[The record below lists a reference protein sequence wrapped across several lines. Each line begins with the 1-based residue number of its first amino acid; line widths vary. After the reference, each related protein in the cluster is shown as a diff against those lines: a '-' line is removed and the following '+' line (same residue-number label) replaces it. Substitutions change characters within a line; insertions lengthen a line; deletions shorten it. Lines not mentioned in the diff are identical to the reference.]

1 MATMQRLPS
10 STDDAG
16 FAGLMTG
23 AGGGHRSPA
32 APAAVARTQNGNR
45 LVSQRKH
52 LAADS
57 HPAHRCHRTKL
68 QACMA
73 RHSSSIGSVEVPSR
87 DLHDAAD
94 LDPGS
99 WQATHCPDGEPLGE
113 GGWGIVR
120 PVRHLASGDRR
131 ALKQPIRDN
140 DDELA
145 ARFKREIEVQRKLEH
160 PHIMPV
166 LGYDSGHRW
175 FTMPLAGRTLQGAA
189 PSMSHEE
196 LARLVIHA
204 ASGLREAHKYGYIHR
219 DVKPSNIL
227 ELSHEN
233 LHSPFWV
240 VGDFGIVRRPE
251 HQVTELKTRRA
262 LGTEGYIAPE
272 SLLGK
277 HGRVTHLADIYSLGR
292 TIAWA
297 TTGVR
302 PEGISPLEAQWPW
315 TKLVAEMTSF
325 APERRPSSMLEVIA
339 GVEEII
345 ATVRAWRAKNWG
357 KPPTSDLVVSP
368 RDEQLLAQVF
378 DLAQDPDL
386 EHDDIVVTQSMLHRR
401 FANQATVRI
410 GLRRLVQIGYLA
422 PGWHMEEHGRER
434 AYTPTAVAWDWAT
447 KNQDRIAGMLATP
460 ERTKGSDLPF

>member
-1 MATMQRLPS
+1 
-10 STDDAG
+10 
-16 FAGLMTG
+16 
-23 AGGGHRSPA
+23 
-32 APAAVARTQNGNR
+32 
-45 LVSQRKH
+45 
-52 LAADS
+52 
-57 HPAHRCHRTKL
+57 
-68 QACMA
+68 MA
-73 RHSSSIGSVEVPSR
+73 RHSSSVGSVEVPSR
-87 DLHDAAD
+87 DPHDPAD
-94 LDPGS
+94 LDPGC
-99 WQATHCPDGEPLGE
+99 WHATHCSDGEPLGE

-140 DDELA
+140 DEELA
-145 ARFKREIEVQRKLEH
+145 ARFKREIEVQRKLKH
-160 PHIMPV
+160 PHIMPI
-166 LGYDSGHRW
+166 LGHDSDHRW
-175 FTMPLAGRTLQGAA
+175 FTMPLAGRTLQSAA
-189 PSMSHEE
+189 PSMSPEE

-227 ELSHEN
+227 ELSHES

-251 HQVTELKTRRA
+251 HEVTELKTRRA

-277 HGRVTHLADIYSLGR
+277 HGKVTHLSDIYSLGR

-302 PEGISPLEAQWPW
+302 PEGLFPLDAPWPW
-315 TKLVAEMTSF
+315 TQLVAGMTSF
-325 APERRPSSMLEVIA
+325 TPERRPSSMLEVIA

-345 ATVRAWRAKNWG
+345 ATVRAWRVKNWG
-357 KPPTSDLVVSP
+357 KIAPAAQPVSP
-368 RDEQLLAQVF
+368 SDEQLLAQVF
-378 DLAQDPDL
+378 DLAQDPDH
-386 EHDDIVVTQSMLHRR
+386 EHEDIVVTQSMLHGR
-401 FANQATVRI
+401 FSNQATVRI

-422 PGWHMEEHGRER
+422 PGWHAEQHGRER

-447 KNQDRIAGMLATP
+447 KNQERIASILASSVP
-460 ERTKGSDLPF
+460 AASNDIAS